1 MRYSTRFPL
10 VEGAVEATAK
20 RVPEVSDIVVRSGVL
35 SPNRVVLRNYPI
47 SNPIAVFNPA
57 VSTDGEY
64 LKVYARIILGYYMYV
79 SNIVEIAVPLEDV
92 LKGYVNM
99 NTYSGDIVVYP
110 STKYD
115 IWGTE
120 DPRVT
125 VIDGEK
131 YMVYTG
137 RSINY
142 FNPVFRKNRTLPVA
156 AVYDKKRRVW
166 VKKYVFTP
174 LEEVFGEVVSD
185 KDAFLY
191 KAGDTAY
198 LFHRPH
204 LSDESYHLVVSRVEL
219 KGGGSGL
226 TEITIDNAYTV
237 LAVPDFESKIGWGT
251 PPVPLNESGDRV
263 VVFLHGVDM
272 DEVVYRVFAAELRL
286 RGEEIVVEAVTPRYI
301 MEPRAPYEIVGDRPV
316 VVFPCGAI
324 RLDKEH
330 ILVTYGAAD
339 FVAAFGAVDMNAL
352 LAELDRGRVY

>member
-1 MRYSTRFPL
+1 MRFPL
-10 VEGAVEATAK
+10 AEGAIEATAK
-20 RVPEVSDIVVRSGVL
+20 RVPEVNDIVVRSGVL
-35 SPNRVVLRNYPI
+35 SPNRVVLHNYPI

-57 VSTDGEY
+57 ASIDGEH

-79 SNIVEIAVPLEDV
+79 SNIVEMAIPLEDIFQ
-92 LKGYVNM
+92 GYVNT
-99 NTYSGDIVVYP
+99 NTYSGDLVIYP

-142 FNPVFRKNRTLPVA
+142 FNPVFRKNRTLPIA
-156 AVYDKKRRVW
+156 AVYDKKRRAW
-166 VKKYVFTP
+166 IKKYVFIP
-174 LEEVFGEVVSD
+174 SEEVFGEVVSD
-185 KDAFLY
+185 KDALLY
-191 KAGDTAY
+191 KVGDTVY

-204 LSDESYHLVVSRVEL
+204 LSDESFHLVVSKVEL
-219 KGGGSGL
+219 KKGRDEL
-226 TEITIDNAYTV
+226 AEVVVDNAYTV

-263 VVFLHGVDM
+263 VMFLHGVDR
-272 DEVVYRVFAAELRL
+272 DEVVYRVFAAKLKL

-301 MEPRAPYEIVGDRPV
+301 MEPRTPYEIIGDRPA
-316 VVFPCGAI
+316 VVFPCGAVKI
-324 RLDKEH
+324 DKERV
-330 ILVTYGAAD
+330 LVTYGAAD
-339 FVAAFGAVDMNAL
+339 FVTAFGIVDINAL
-352 LAELDRGRVY
+352 LAELDRGRIY